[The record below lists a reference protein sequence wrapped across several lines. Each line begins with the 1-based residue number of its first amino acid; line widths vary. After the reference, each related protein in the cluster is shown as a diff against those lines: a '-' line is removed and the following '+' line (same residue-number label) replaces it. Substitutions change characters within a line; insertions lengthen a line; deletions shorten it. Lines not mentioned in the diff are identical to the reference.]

1 MSLDRLLAQLI
12 IPHPDHAAVKRSEG
26 YPYSDIQHKHFSFYF
41 SEYILS
47 EKSEMKKKYMCAML
61 TFD

>member
-1 MSLDRLLAQLI
+1 MLLAQLI

-26 YPYSDIQHKHFSFYF
+26 YPYSDIQHIHFLFYF

-47 EKSEMKKKYMCAML
+47 EKSEIKKSICVQC
-61 TFD
+61 